1 MCSTRNDL
9 HRGNH
14 QLTIEAAASKQRYA
28 RASPWPRSSRRRR
41 SRRLK
46 EDSESEEED
55 LDFVV
60 ADSDDGSRDGDDD
73 LDRAEGKRK
82 RDSSSDEDSSDSDS
96 DSDDDD
102 DIDHVM
108 SKDEVAA
115 LKKDQGNVI
124 PRAKRRAALASG
136 IGDASALE
144 AIQQAKPDSDEEAEF
159 EFWALVDKTLAY
171 GVDPVVVPLG
181 RPAGAEPTH
190 QPGERALAPR
200 FRADDAKAVDEGD
213 EVERVGRRPRASHQ
227 ILLRPS

>member
-1 MCSTRNDL
+1 MAE
-9 HRGNH
+9 
-14 QLTIEAAASKQRYA
+14 IIKKKKKQTK
-28 RASPWPRSSRRRR
+28 
-41 SRRLK
+41 LK
-46 EDSESEEED
+46 ADSESEEED

-73 LDRAEGKRK
+73 LDRVEGKRK

-124 PRAKRRAALASG
+124 PCAEAARGIASG

-144 AIQQAKPDSDEEAEF
+144 AIQKAKPDSDEEAEF
-159 EFWALVDKTLAY
+159 EFWRRGTLLA
-171 GVDPVVVPLG
+171 GWRMCVG
-181 RPAGAEPTH
+181 HRRPPRQTRRRGASASTQRTRPRSAVARRRRRSAVRRRSAGQATRPW
-190 QPGERALAPR
+190 AA
-200 FRADDAKAVDEGD
+200 D
-213 EVERVGRRPRASHQ
+213 EVAVPFFGVRRRPRLVRHRRTAAGASAPTERRRG
-227 ILLRPS
+227 L

>member
-1 MCSTRNDL
+1 MLNENDSAQS
-9 HRGNH
+9 NSPAY
-14 QLTIEAAASKQRYA
+14 QQAAS
-28 RASPWPRSSRRRR
+28 RASRAVRKTVTMAEIKKKQKQTT
-41 SRRLK
+41 LK
-46 EDSESEEED
+46 QDSESEEED

-159 EFWALVDKTLAY
+159 EF
-171 GVDPVVVPLG
+171 
-181 RPAGAEPTH
+181 
-190 QPGERALAPR
+190 
-200 FRADDAKAVDEGD
+200 
-213 EVERVGRRPRASHQ
+213 
-227 ILLRPS
+227 

>member
-1 MCSTRNDL
+1 MAASLNCVPQPGHTGSKINSSNLTEQRCAVSLNENDSA
-9 HRGNH
+9 HRGNP
-14 QLTIEAAASKQRYA
+14 QLTSSLPRQQPYSSRTQEPQRYA
-28 RASPWPRSSRRRR
+28 DTMAEIIKKKKKQTK
-41 SRRLK
+41 LK

-159 EFWALVDKTLAY
+159 EF
-171 GVDPVVVPLG
+171 
-181 RPAGAEPTH
+181 
-190 QPGERALAPR
+190 
-200 FRADDAKAVDEGD
+200 
-213 EVERVGRRPRASHQ
+213 
-227 ILLRPS
+227 

>member
-1 MCSTRNDL
+1 MCHHSCLTAAKINSSNLLSSAVAELLNENDSAQS
-9 HRGNH
+9 NSPAY
-14 QLTIEAAASKQRYA
+14 QQAAS
-28 RASPWPRSSRRRR
+28 RASPAVRKRVVIMAEII
-41 SRRLK
+41 K
-46 EDSESEEED
+46 KKKKQTKIKQDSESEEED

-96 DSDDDD
+96 DSDDD

-159 EFWALVDKTLAY
+159 EF
-171 GVDPVVVPLG
+171 
-181 RPAGAEPTH
+181 
-190 QPGERALAPR
+190 
-200 FRADDAKAVDEGD
+200 
-213 EVERVGRRPRASHQ
+213 
-227 ILLRPS
+227 

>member
-1 MCSTRNDL
+1 MTSLSSAVAVLKRTTL
-9 HRGNH
+9 HRGN
-14 QLTIEAAASKQRYA
+14 LSLPAGRL
-28 RASPWPRSSRRRR
+28 SSRTQDSHHGRDNQEEEKKQTK
-41 SRRLK
+41 LK
-46 EDSESEEED
+46 ADSESEEED

-102 DIDHVM
+102 IDHVM

-144 AIQQAKPDSDEEAEF
+144 GHPEGEAGFRRGGGVRVRCAI
-159 EFWALVDKTLAY
+159 
-171 GVDPVVVPLG
+171 
-181 RPAGAEPTH
+181 
-190 QPGERALAPR
+190 
-200 FRADDAKAVDEGD
+200 
-213 EVERVGRRPRASHQ
+213 
-227 ILLRPS
+227 

>member
-1 MCSTRNDL
+1 M
-9 HRGNH
+9 
-14 QLTIEAAASKQRYA
+14 
-28 RASPWPRSSRRRR
+28 
-41 SRRLK
+41 
-46 EDSESEEED
+46 
-55 LDFVV
+55 DFVV
-60 ADSDDGSRDGDDD
+60 AGSDDGSRDGDDD

-96 DSDDDD
+96 DSDDD

-159 EFWALVDKTLAY
+159 EF
-171 GVDPVVVPLG
+171 
-181 RPAGAEPTH
+181 
-190 QPGERALAPR
+190 
-200 FRADDAKAVDEGD
+200 
-213 EVERVGRRPRASHQ
+213 
-227 ILLRPS
+227 

>member
-1 MCSTRNDL
+1 MCHHSCLTAAKITSSNLLSSAVAELLNENDSAQS
-9 HRGNH
+9 NSPAY
-14 QLTIEAAASKQRYA
+14 QQAAS
-28 RASPWPRSSRRRR
+28 RASPAVRKRVVTMAESIKKKKKKQTK
-41 SRRLK
+41 LK
-46 EDSESEEED
+46 DDSESEEED

-159 EFWALVDKTLAY
+159 EF
-171 GVDPVVVPLG
+171 
-181 RPAGAEPTH
+181 
-190 QPGERALAPR
+190 
-200 FRADDAKAVDEGD
+200 
-213 EVERVGRRPRASHQ
+213 
-227 ILLRPS
+227 

>member
-1 MCSTRNDL
+1 MLNENDSTQSNSPAY
-9 HRGNH
+9 
-14 QLTIEAAASKQRYA
+14 QQAAS
-28 RASPWPRSSRRRR
+28 RASPAVRKRVVIMAEII
-41 SRRLK
+41 K
-46 EDSESEEED
+46 KKKKQTKIKQDSESEEED

-159 EFWALVDKTLAY
+159 EF
-171 GVDPVVVPLG
+171 
-181 RPAGAEPTH
+181 
-190 QPGERALAPR
+190 
-200 FRADDAKAVDEGD
+200 
-213 EVERVGRRPRASHQ
+213 
-227 ILLRPS
+227 

>member
-1 MCSTRNDL
+1 M
-9 HRGNH
+9 
-14 QLTIEAAASKQRYA
+14 
-28 RASPWPRSSRRRR
+28 RRR
-41 SRRLK
+41 SAEIGGDRRRFARLGRGGRRQQAAVRKSVTMAEIIKKKKKQTKLK
-46 EDSESEEED
+46 QDSESEEED

-159 EFWALVDKTLAY
+159 EF
-171 GVDPVVVPLG
+171 
-181 RPAGAEPTH
+181 
-190 QPGERALAPR
+190 
-200 FRADDAKAVDEGD
+200 
-213 EVERVGRRPRASHQ
+213 
-227 ILLRPS
+227 

>member
-1 MCSTRNDL
+1 MHADDAEAVDERDE
-9 HRGNH
+9 
-14 QLTIEAAASKQRYA
+14 IERVRRRPWAADEVLF
-28 RASPWPRSSRRRR
+28 RSS
-41 SRRLK
+41 
-46 EDSESEEED
+46 EY
-55 LDFVV
+55 
-60 ADSDDGSRDGDDD
+60 GGD
-73 LDRAEGKRK
+73 

-159 EFWALVDKTLAY
+159 EF
-171 GVDPVVVPLG
+171 
-181 RPAGAEPTH
+181 
-190 QPGERALAPR
+190 
-200 FRADDAKAVDEGD
+200 
-213 EVERVGRRPRASHQ
+213 
-227 ILLRPS
+227 

>member
-1 MCSTRNDL
+1 MFHHSCLTAAKIDSSNFLSSAVAVCSNENDSAQS
-9 HRGNH
+9 NP
-14 QLTIEAAASKQRYA
+14 QLTSRPPPAPAVRKRVVTMAEIKKKKQTK
-28 RASPWPRSSRRRR
+28 
-41 SRRLK
+41 LK

-159 EFWALVDKTLAY
+159 EF
-171 GVDPVVVPLG
+171 
-181 RPAGAEPTH
+181 
-190 QPGERALAPR
+190 
-200 FRADDAKAVDEGD
+200 
-213 EVERVGRRPRASHQ
+213 
-227 ILLRPS
+227 